1 MSLINEALNRLEQ
14 ERSEAKPQEKSHS
27 FSTPVKNLYAENP
40 LRRETTATN
49 NEYEQ
54 YDSSSSSG
62 LAGALILGI
71 ILISAVTAITYY
83 SLPKSPTKPVQVK
96 ANSPSDTDPNSS
108 TFRQTARREKT
119 LITPKPRRRSFADA
133 LRDTLIR
140 YKRNRLIATN
150 DIRSNS
156 STINTHQKNQH
167 TGTHLRATKK
177 DAKKKFTL
185 GAILASD
192 SGVMAIINNQMVSLG
207 DEIDGAKVIEIGKHH
222 VILLQGRK
230 RIILRL

>member
-14 ERSEAKPQEKSHS
+14 EKSEEKPQEKSYT
-27 FSTPVKNLYAENP
+27 FSAPVKNLYDGNP
-40 LRRETTATN
+40 LRKEPADTN

-54 YDSSSSSG
+54 YNPSSSSG
-62 LAGALILGI
+62 LAGAIILGI
-71 ILISAVTAITYY
+71 ILISVVTVLTYY

-96 ANSPSDTDPNSS
+96 ANSPSDTNPNSS
-108 TFRQTARREKT
+108 TLHQTAGRKKT
-119 LITPKPRRRSFADA
+119 VIPKPRRKSFTDA
-133 LRDTLIR
+133 LRNTLIR
-140 YKRNRLIATN
+140 YKKSRLTAISG
-150 DIRSNS
+150 IRSNS

-167 TGTHLRATKK
+167 TGTHSRVTTKK
-177 DAKKKFTL
+177 EAKKKFTL

>member
-14 ERSEAKPQEKSHS
+14 EKSEEKPQQKSYP
-27 FSTPVKNLYAENP
+27 FSAPVKNLYDGNP
-40 LRRETTATN
+40 LRKEPVDTN

-54 YDSSSSSG
+54 HDSSNNSG
-62 LAGALILGI
+62 LAGAIILGI
-71 ILISAVTAITYY
+71 ILISVVTALTYY
-83 SLPKSPTKPVQVK
+83 SLPKGITKPSRVK
-96 ANSPSDTDPNSS
+96 ASAPGDTKSNSS
-108 TFRQTARREKT
+108 TLHQTAERKKT
-119 LITPKPRRRSFADA
+119 ITPKPRRKSFTDA

-140 YKRNRLIATN
+140 YRRNRLIATN

-156 STINTHQKNQH
+156 SATNTHQKNQH
-167 TGTHLRATKK
+167 AETHSRATKK
-177 DAKKKFTL
+177 KAKRKFTL

-192 SGVMAIINNQMVSLG
+192 SGVMAIINNQMVTLG

-222 VILLQGRK
+222 VILLQRGK

>member
-14 ERSEAKPQEKSHS
+14 EKSEEKPQQKSYT
-27 FSTPVKNLYAENP
+27 FSAPVKNLYDENP
-40 LRRETTATN
+40 LRREPADTN

-54 YDSSSSSG
+54 YDSSSNSG
-62 LAGALILGI
+62 LAGAIILGI
-71 ILISAVTAITYY
+71 ILISVVTVLTYY
-83 SLPKSPTKPVQVK
+83 SLPKSPTEPVQVK
-96 ANSPSDTDPNSS
+96 ANSPGDTNPNSS
-108 TFRQTARREKT
+108 TLHQTAGRKKT
-119 LITPKPRRRSFADA
+119 VTPKPRRKSFTDA

-167 TGTHLRATKK
+167 TGTHSRATKK
-177 DAKKKFTL
+177 KAMRKFTL

>member
-14 ERSEAKPQEKSHS
+14 EKSEEKPQQKSYP
-27 FSTPVKNLYAENP
+27 FSAPVKNLYDENP
-40 LRRETTATN
+40 LRKNPADTN

-54 YDSSSSSG
+54 HDSSNNSG
-62 LAGALILGI
+62 LAGAIILGI
-71 ILISAVTAITYY
+71 ILVSVVTVLTYY
-83 SLPKSPTKPVQVK
+83 SLPKSPTESVQVK
-96 ANSPSDTDPNSS
+96 ANSPGNTNPNSS
-108 TFRQTARREKT
+108 TLHQTAGRKKT
-119 LITPKPRRRSFADA
+119 LITPKPRRKSFTDA

-167 TGTHLRATKK
+167 TGTHSRATKK
-177 DAKKKFTL
+177 EAKKKFTL